1 MNHTIASNAAPFRHT
16 DLVQVFGESACAGIP
31 KAVQTRGVSTDTRTL
46 EAGNLFVALRGER
59 FDGHTLAQEALEKGA
74 IAVLV
79 ESRERAGVEATVPII
94 TAPNTLHALGRLAH
108 FHRRRFTIPVL
119 AVAGSAGKTT
129 TKEMTARLLSEH
141 FAVLKTEGNFNNQV
155 GVPLTLLRLTEQHTA
170 AVIEIGT
177 NEPGEIAILSD
188 MVAPTH
194 GIITNIGKEHLEK
207 LIDENGVEQE
217 ETALLRYLT
226 ENGGTAFINI
236 NDARL
241 RKYQRSGWMSYGLAE
256 DGLTPDIRAT
266 FTLKPSTHAVLSITN
281 NRTSERCEAHLQ
293 SVGVTGARNGLAAA
307 AVGFGLRLTAEQ
319 IQRGLEGFRPATSE
333 AGYGRMVAEEITLS
347 SDRKVTLLNDCY
359 NANPTSMYAALE
371 TLAAT
376 GTPRR
381 IALLGDM
388 RELGAVSQSEHD
400 ALLAALYSASWLNLA
415 ILTGGEM
422 EAAYKRF
429 TQKHGTTTS
438 LVYCSTNAECALA
451 LTNIL
456 QTGDVLLAKASRG
469 VRLEEALE
477 LLVNTNVHD
486 V

>member
-16 DLVQVFGESACAGIP
+16 DLVQVFGESACAGIS
-31 KAVQTRGVSTDTRTL
+31 KAVQTHGVSTDTRTL

-59 FDGHTLAQEALEKGA
+59 FDGHTLVWEALGKGA
-74 IAVLV
+74 SAVLV
-79 ESRERAGVEATVPII
+79 ESRERASVEANAPIVTV
-94 TAPNTLHALGRLAH
+94 PNTLHALGRLAH
-108 FHRRRFTIPVL
+108 FHRQRFTIPVL

-141 FAVLKTEGNFNNQV
+141 FTVLKTEGNLNNQV
-155 GVPLTLLRLTEQHTA
+155 GVPLTLLRLTEEHSA

-177 NEPGEIAILSD
+177 NEPGEIAILSE

-207 LIDENGVEQE
+207 LIDEDGVEQE
-217 ETALLRYLT
+217 ETALLRYLAD
-226 ENGGTAFINI
+226 NGGTTFINT

-241 RKYQRSGWMSYGLAE
+241 RKYRHSVGISYGLAE
-256 DGLTPDIRAT
+256 DGLTPDICAT

-293 SVGVTGARNGLAAA
+293 SVGITGARNGLAAA
-307 AVGFGLRLTAEQ
+307 AVGFGLGLTAEQ

-347 SDRKVTLLNDCY
+347 SDRKITLLNDCY

-376 GTPRR
+376 STPRR

-388 RELGAVSQSEHD
+388 RELGAVSESEHD
-400 ALLAALYSASWLNLA
+400 ALLAILHSASWLSLA
-415 ILTGGEM
+415 VLTGSEM

-438 LVYCSTNAECALA
+438 LVYCSTNAECTFT

-477 LLVNTNVHD
+477 LLLNTNGHSV
-486 V
+486 

>member
-1 MNHTIASNAAPFRHT
+1 
-16 DLVQVFGESACAGIP
+16 
-31 KAVQTRGVSTDTRTL
+31 
-46 EAGNLFVALRGER
+46 
-59 FDGHTLAQEALEKGA
+59 
-74 IAVLV
+74 
-79 ESRERAGVEATVPII
+79 
-94 TAPNTLHALGRLAH
+94 
-108 FHRRRFTIPVL
+108 
-119 AVAGSAGKTT
+119 
-129 TKEMTARLLSEH
+129 
-141 FAVLKTEGNFNNQV
+141 
-155 GVPLTLLRLTEQHTA
+155 
-170 AVIEIGT
+170 
-177 NEPGEIAILSD
+177 
-188 MVAPTH
+188 
-194 GIITNIGKEHLEK
+194 
-207 LIDENGVEQE
+207 
-217 ETALLRYLT
+217 
-226 ENGGTAFINI
+226 
-236 NDARL
+236 
-241 RKYQRSGWMSYGLAE
+241 
-256 DGLTPDIRAT
+256 
-266 FTLKPSTHAVLSITN
+266 
-281 NRTSERCEAHLQ
+281 LQ